1 MNKVLKLFLA
11 VALAASPVALMAQN
25 DRPEPP
31 QRGEGA
37 PEQWAERPQM
47 PKMTSEQIA
56 HQMTDRMDRMLT
68 LTDSQYQKI
77 YKLNLK
83 EVKEMEADS
92 LFLSRRGGFGGPM
105 GPGFGPRPGGPGMG
119 PRPGGPGFGPGMG
132 PGNEGGRM
140 SEEQLEQLRAEREKA
155 RVKKDKKLRKILT
168 DEQYGIWIKAEQERL
183 IRMRERQRDGMGG
196 GRHRH
201 MGPRPEG
208 APGPRPDSAM
218 APPMEGAPVPPPQAA
233 PVPQAEDKPAE

>member
-11 VALAASPVALMAQN
+11 VALAAAPVALMAQN
-25 DRPEPP
+25 DRPEAP
-31 QRGEGA
+31 QRPEGA
-37 PEQWAERPQM
+37 PEQRRERPEM

-77 YKLNLK
+77 YKINLK

-92 LFLSRRGGFGGPM
+92 VFMSRRGGFGGPM

-119 PRPGGPGFGPGMG
+119 PRPGGPGMGPGMG
-132 PGNEGGRM
+132 SAPEGGRL
-140 SEEQLEQLRAEREKA
+140 SEEQLEQLRVEREKA

-168 DEQYGIWIKAEQERL
+168 DEQYGIWVKAEQERL
-183 IRMRERQRDGMGG
+183 LRMREWQKNGNGG

-201 MGPRPEG
+201 GMGPRPEG
-208 APGPRPDSAM
+208 APGPRPDSTM
-218 APPMEGAPVPPPQAA
+218 TPHGQGAPA
-233 PVPQAEDKPAE
+233 PQAEEKPAE